1 MQPYNYPD
9 EYDVVVIGAGHSGC
23 EAALASAR
31 LGMRTLALTI
41 DLDHIAFMP
50 CNPSIGGPAKGHIVR
65 EIDAL
70 GGEMGKNI
78 DETMIQVRMLN
89 TKKGPAVQ
97 ALRAQADKHNY
108 HLRMKRILEQEA
120 NLEIR
125 QGLVKEITT
134 TGGQV
139 TGVLTETGIHYRGKK
154 VIVTSG
160 TFLNSRIIIGEI
172 TFDSGPNQQYPATK
186 LSSCLAQLGFTL
198 GRFKTGTP
206 PRVLGNSID
215 YEALI
220 PQKGDPGPLWF
231 SFLNEDKEHSWEQIN
246 CFLTYTNKETHRI
259 INENIHRA
267 PLFSGQIEG
276 TGPRYCP
283 SIEDKVVRFPH
294 KEGHQVFIEPEGLGT
309 SEMYLSGLPTSLP
322 EDVQVEFLR
331 TIEGLEKVKMIRP
344 GYAIEYDAIDPTQ
357 LKPTLESKEIKGLYT
372 AGQVNG
378 TSGYEEAA
386 GQGIIAGINAALAVK
401 GEEPLILD
409 RSQAYIG
416 VLIDDLVLK
425 GAEEPYRM
433 LTSRAEYRLI
443 LRQDNAHIRLT
454 PLGRRVGLIDDQRW
468 QVFTKKMQEIEKAR
482 DLLETTGV
490 RPTEEVNKYLKERGS
505 GGLKKPASLKE
516 IFRRPEIQFQDLLK
530 FCSELADISTA
541 ARRQVEIMVKYE
553 GYIERQ
559 DREIQSF
566 KKLEEKL
573 LPGNIDYDGVKN
585 LSTEGRE
592 KLKKLRPLSIGQASR
607 ISGVSPADVT
617 ALLIYLE
624 QRRLKGEGTGEGVK

>member
-1 MQPYNYPD
+1 MQPYEYPD

-160 TFLNSRIIIGEI
+160 TFLNSRIIIGET
-172 TFDSGPNQQYPATK
+172 TFDAGPNQQYPATK

-433 LTSRAEYRLI
+433 LTSRAEYRLV

>member
-160 TFLNSRIIIGEI
+160 TFLNSRIIIGET

-357 LKPTLESKEIKGLYT
+357 LQPTLESKEIKGLYT

-433 LTSRAEYRLI
+433 LTSRAEYRLV

-530 FCSELADISTA
+530 FCSELADISPA

-617 ALLIYLE
+617 ALLIHLE